1 MADTE
6 IHKGLAGVVADT
18 TAVSK
23 VNAETNSLLYRG
35 YPVQELAQ
43 NCSAEQV
50 ALLLWNGELPSE
62 EQLTAFQELERSHRA
77 LTPELKRVIDE
88 LPTTCHPMDVC
99 RTAASVIGAQHP
111 LAEDNSPE
119 AELRKAQELFAVMP
133 AVVCYDQRRRH
144 GQELVDPRE
153 DLDYAQNFLWMAF
166 GEEAAPE
173 VVDAFRVS
181 IILYAEHSFNASTF
195 TARVITSTLADLH
208 SAVTGAIGALKG
220 PLHGGANEAVMHTFE
235 ELGIRKDES
244 AEEAEKRA
252 KEWMDQALADKKK
265 VMGFGHRVYK
275 HGDSRVPTMQDALFR
290 MLEHYDRPEILGLYN
305 GLAKSMDEA
314 KSIKPN
320 LDYPAGPTYWLMG
333 FDIPA
338 FTPIFVAARIVGWT
352 AHVME
357 QRANNSLIRPLSDY
371 NGPDERHVA

>member
-6 IHKGLAGVVADT
+6 IRKGLAGVVADA

-35 YPVQELAQ
+35 YPVQELAEK
-43 NCSAEQV
+43 CSAEEV
-50 ALLLWNGELPSE
+50 ALLLWNGELPSAE
-62 EQLTAFQELERSHRA
+62 ELEAFRTLERENRA

-144 GQELVDPRE
+144 GQEVVEPRE

-195 TARVITSTLADLH
+195 TARVITSTLSDLH

-235 ELGIRKDES
+235 ELGIRKEET

-252 KEWMDQALADKKK
+252 KEWMDQALAEKKK

-275 HGDSRVPTMQDALFR
+275 HGDSRVPTLQDALFR
-290 MLEHYDRPEILGLYN
+290 MLEHYDRQEILGLYN

-333 FDIPA
+333 FDIPT
-338 FTPIFVAARIVGWT
+338 FTPIFVCARIAGWT
-352 AHVME
+352 AHIME

-371 NGPDERHVA
+371 NGPDERHLS